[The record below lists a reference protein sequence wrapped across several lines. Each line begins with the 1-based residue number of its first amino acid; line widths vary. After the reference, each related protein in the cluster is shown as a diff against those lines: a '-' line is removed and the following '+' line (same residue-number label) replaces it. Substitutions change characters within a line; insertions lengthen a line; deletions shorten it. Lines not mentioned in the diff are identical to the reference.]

1 MVASSYYSRIPS
13 VQCSQCGEPFDFGSE
28 STHRCR
34 TGATEAVQRSRPEM
48 PSIPDNFKSK
58 SNHRMSLKYASQ
70 DQNSYPNAR
79 NTYNS
84 RVDSFLDVYGGSSY
98 ESPSN
103 RSESPLAKSRSE
115 PHATHDYDD
124 DDDYDD
130 QYDDLYEREDNDND
144 AHDRDSLYDNGHD
157 DYYND
162 HPHSNTQTPA
172 LAALSG
178 TNGHKQSAGST
189 SLRSPV
195 SPRALH
201 DDDEPSSS
209 RYNKGTSERGG
220 GRVGRQDQ
228 QRTDVKSGNGSYK
241 DYEDMDEL
249 LEALSSSH
257 VDEPISRQESKSSGK
272 DDKSVQPT
280 TPVSSSPAK
289 GFLGTLG
296 GFLGILDHSG
306 TSSTPKAPEPDKSTV
321 SRENSRNDAP
331 TVSRNNSRS
340 DTKSIERADS
350 RSASRSDTR
359 GDPRDDVRSV
369 GRSNT
374 RDASN
379 GSGSTRPRQ
388 DSRSR
393 STNQI
398 DAARSNSSRSHHRE
412 ERDGDARGAY
422 NEPGPR
428 DPLGRAKSEELNT
441 RNDYRHAAP
450 QDSSNT
456 VGPRHTCADCKAS
469 IVDLRDAF
477 EIEALGAWYHVDCF
491 KCTTCRRRFG
501 DDVPYV
507 PHLGQAFCESDYER
521 YFLEMCIACKKPI
534 TDGNVAHALGKS
546 FHEHHLRCSV
556 CRMKIQPGRHFEH
569 QGKLFCHSDFSKLS
583 TVTCVKCRG
592 PIQGDSVHAIG
603 ALYHRQC
610 FSCTQCRTPFP
621 DKKFFV
627 FKNRP
632 YCQTHYHEKNN
643 SLCGTCTR
651 PIEGPCVDV
660 AEMGRRFHPSCWCC
674 GYCKQALTGVY
685 YAYSGR
691 AYCEADISKVHR
703 PGSNRQA
710 PTKRRTMMSYMN

>member
-1 MVASSYYSRIPS
+1 MGTMTTIMIT
-13 VQCSQCGEPFDFGSE
+13 PF
-28 STHRCR
+28 
-34 TGATEAVQRSRPEM
+34 
-48 PSIPDNFKSK
+48 
-58 SNHRMSLKYASQ
+58 
-70 DQNSYPNAR
+70 
-79 NTYNS
+79 
-84 RVDSFLDVYGGSSY
+84 
-98 ESPSN
+98 
-103 RSESPLAKSRSE
+103 
-115 PHATHDYDD
+115 
-124 DDDYDD
+124 
-130 QYDDLYEREDNDND
+130 QYTN
-144 AHDRDSLYDNGHD
+144 
-157 DYYND
+157 
-162 HPHSNTQTPA
+162 PA

-507 PHLGQAFCESDYER
+507 PHLGQAFANQTMSGIFGDVYR
-521 YFLEMCIACKKPI
+521 MPI

-569 QGKLFCHSDFSKLS
+569 QGKLFCHSDFS
-583 TVTCVKCRG
+583 
-592 PIQGDSVHAIG
+592 
-603 ALYHRQC
+603 
-610 FSCTQCRTPFP
+610 
-621 DKKFFV
+621 
-627 FKNRP
+627 
-632 YCQTHYHEKNN
+632 
-643 SLCGTCTR
+643 
-651 PIEGPCVDV
+651 PCVDV

>member
-1 MVASSYYSRIPS
+1 MMNLVAVAITK
-13 VQCSQCGEPFDFGSE
+13 V
-28 STHRCR
+28 
-34 TGATEAVQRSRPEM
+34 
-48 PSIPDNFKSK
+48 
-58 SNHRMSLKYASQ
+58 L
-70 DQNSYPNAR
+70 
-79 NTYNS
+79 
-84 RVDSFLDVYGGSSY
+84 L
-98 ESPSN
+98 
-103 RSESPLAKSRSE
+103 
-115 PHATHDYDD
+115 
-124 DDDYDD
+124 
-130 QYDDLYEREDNDND
+130 
-144 AHDRDSLYDNGHD
+144 
-157 DYYND
+157 
-162 HPHSNTQTPA
+162 
-172 LAALSG
+172 
-178 TNGHKQSAGST
+178 
-189 SLRSPV
+189 
-195 SPRALH
+195 
-201 DDDEPSSS
+201 
-209 RYNKGTSERGG
+209 RGG

-272 DDKSVQPT
+272 DDKS
-280 TPVSSSPAK
+280 
-289 GFLGTLG
+289 
-296 GFLGILDHSG
+296 HS
-306 TSSTPKAPEPDKSTV
+306 KAPEPDKSTV

-393 STNQI
+393 
-398 DAARSNSSRSHHRE
+398 R
-412 ERDGDARGAY
+412 
-422 NEPGPR
+422 PR

-569 QGKLFCHSDFSKLS
+569 QGKLFCHSDFS
-583 TVTCVKCRG
+583 
-592 PIQGDSVHAIG
+592 
-603 ALYHRQC
+603 
-610 FSCTQCRTPFP
+610 
-621 DKKFFV
+621 
-627 FKNRP
+627 
-632 YCQTHYHEKNN
+632 
-643 SLCGTCTR
+643 
-651 PIEGPCVDV
+651 PCVDV
-660 AEMGRRFHPSCWCC
+660 AEMGRRFHPPCWCC